1 MDNIS
6 QRKKY
11 LEELLIEVGFLKKED
26 NQWENEKDKMCKR
39 KHKVLEYSDK
49 IKNEFLNFIVDLKE
63 NYQEKLI
70 INKLRKE
77 EEKKSKNH
85 KFYDDLFKEG
95 FDVDKMNFYFILL
108 NKIEEISHY
117 KDLKMKYLEE
127 TKFDKELRKNNIL
140 LMFREFIRD
149 SRIILENVREDF
161 YKISYLEKMEII
173 RIDMEFIHYSG
184 LEECKFWLEE
194 LVEDKYRQLL
204 CYDVFQQLIVYDI
217 ITDRIPEIER
227 EKNYKKM
234 CEFLDSFLDSLKY
247 NQEKPLKVKKD
258 ISKIFIDFFSFIIL
272 REELVKNKEILD
284 IEESIKN
291 HICKEIKPLDKKV
304 LFFNHLLEM
313 KKKQEE
319 TNYEDI
325 NIGIINF
332 IELEEIK
339 DKIDRDTL
347 TISLNK
353 CKNLIEDFKLTQKD
367 KSEIIYGKAKINKFN
382 EKQEDLET
390 IISAYPF
397 FSKKSLQV
405 KKAIV
410 SNIENDTG
418 LILPFRKTLKEL
430 IKDDNLRESETVI
443 KHIRMRITKGLYE
456 EKNNLKGFQMSINL
470 ERKINDIF
478 FKIYSFKDRKFR
490 EEYMNKFINYFFDS
504 LISINKE
511 KIILTTKEGK
521 ETAKEIKDYK
531 VYIKN
536 YHHLFLEGK
545 ETAKEIKDYEG
556 LDKELDLKEMYNI
569 CKYNTCKIF
578 N

>member
-1 MDNIS
+1 MDNIN

-49 IKNEFLNFIVDLKE
+49 IKKEFLDFLVDLKE
-63 NYQEKLI
+63 NSQEKLI

-77 EEKKSKNH
+77 GEKKSKNH

-95 FDVDKMNFYFILL
+95 FDVDKRNFYFILL

-117 KDLKMKYLEE
+117 KDLKTKYLEE
-127 TKFDKELRKNNIL
+127 TKFNKELAKNNTLLIL
-140 LMFREFIRD
+140 REFIRD

-173 RIDMEFIHYSG
+173 RMDIEFIHYLG
-184 LEECKFWLEE
+184 LEKCKFWLEE

-247 NQEKPLKVKKD
+247 NQEKPLKEKKD
-258 ISKIFIDFFSFIIL
+258 ISKIFIEFFSFIIL
-272 REELVKNKEILD
+272 REELIKNKEILD

-291 HICKEIKPLDKKV
+291 LVCKEIKPLDKKV
-304 LFFNHLLEM
+304 LFFNHLLETS
-313 KKKQEE
+313 KEQEE
-319 TNYEDI
+319 NNYEDI
-325 NIGIINF
+325 NIGIVNF

-367 KSEIIYGKAKINKFN
+367 KIEIIYGKGKINKFK

-390 IISAYPF
+390 IINAYPF

-410 SNIENDTG
+410 SNIKNDTS

-430 IKDDNLRESETVI
+430 IKDENLRESETVI

-478 FKIYSFKDRKFR
+478 FKIYSFKNRKFR

-504 LISINKE
+504 LVSIKKE

-521 ETAKEIKDYK
+521 ETAKEIKAYK
-531 VYIKN
+531 
-536 YHHLFLEGK
+536 
-545 ETAKEIKDYEG
+545 G
-556 LDKELDLKEMYNI
+556 LDKELNLKEMYNI
-569 CKYNTCKIF
+569 CKISNQIYF
-578 N
+578 R

>member
-127 TKFDKELRKNNIL
+127 TKFDKELRKNNTL

-173 RIDMEFIHYSG
+173 RMDMEFMHYLG

-313 KKKQEE
+313 KKEQEE
-319 TNYEDI
+319 NNYEDI

-367 KSEIIYGKAKINKFN
+367 KSEIIYGKVKINKFN

-410 SNIENDTG
+410 SNIENDTS

-430 IKDDNLRESETVI
+430 IKDENLRESETVI

-490 EEYMNKFINYFFDS
+490 EEYINKFINYFFDS

-521 ETAKEIKDYK
+521 ETAKDIKDYK
-531 VYIKN
+531 
-536 YHHLFLEGK
+536 
-545 ETAKEIKDYEG
+545 G

-569 CKYNTCKIF
+569 CKYNIYKYKYM
-578 N
+578 

>member
-127 TKFDKELRKNNIL
+127 TKFDKELRKNNTL

-234 CEFLDSFLDSLKY
+234 CEFLDSFSDSLKY

-410 SNIENDTG
+410 SNIENDTS

-430 IKDDNLRESETVI
+430 IKDENLRESETVI

-521 ETAKEIKDYK
+521 EIAKEIKAYK
-531 VYIKN
+531 
-536 YHHLFLEGK
+536 
-545 ETAKEIKDYEG
+545 G

>member
-26 NQWENEKDKMCKR
+26 NQWENEKDKMSKR

-117 KDLKMKYLEE
+117 KDLKMKHLEE

-173 RIDMEFIHYSG
+173 RMDMEFMHYLG

-313 KKKQEE
+313 KKEQEE
-319 TNYEDI
+319 NNYEDI

-367 KSEIIYGKAKINKFN
+367 KSEIIYGKVKINKFN

-410 SNIENDTG
+410 SNIENDTS

-430 IKDDNLRESETVI
+430 IKDENLRESETVI

-478 FKIYSFKDRKFR
+478 FKIYSFKNRKFR

-504 LISINKE
+504 LVSINKE

-521 ETAKEIKDYK
+521 ETAKEIKAYK
-531 VYIKN
+531 
-536 YHHLFLEGK
+536 
-545 ETAKEIKDYEG
+545 G
-556 LDKELDLKEMYNI
+556 LDKELNLKEMYNI
-569 CKYNTCKIF
+569 CKISNQIYF
-578 N
+578 R

>member
-173 RIDMEFIHYSG
+173 RMDMEFMHYLG

-313 KKKQEE
+313 KKEQEE
-319 TNYEDI
+319 NNYEDI

-367 KSEIIYGKAKINKFN
+367 KSEIIYGKVKINKFN

-410 SNIENDTG
+410 SNIENDTS

-430 IKDDNLRESETVI
+430 IKDENLRESETVI

-490 EEYMNKFINYFFDS
+490 EEYINKFINYFFDS

-521 ETAKEIKDYK
+521 ETAKDIKDYK
-531 VYIKN
+531 G
-536 YHHLFLEGK
+536 LDK
-545 ETAKEIKDYEG
+545 E

-569 CKYNTCKIF
+569 CKYNIYKYKYM
-578 N
+578 

>member
-430 IKDDNLRESETVI
+430 IKDENLRESETVI

-545 ETAKEIKDYEG
+545 ETAKEIKDYQG

>member
-173 RIDMEFIHYSG
+173 RMDMEFMHYLG

-313 KKKQEE
+313 KKEQEE
-319 TNYEDI
+319 NNYEDI

-367 KSEIIYGKAKINKFN
+367 KSEIIYGKVKINKFN

-410 SNIENDTG
+410 SNIENDTS

-430 IKDDNLRESETVI
+430 IKDENLRESETVI

-490 EEYMNKFINYFFDS
+490 EEYINKFINYFFDS

-521 ETAKEIKDYK
+521 ETAKDIKDYK
-531 VYIKN
+531 
-536 YHHLFLEGK
+536 
-545 ETAKEIKDYEG
+545 G

-569 CKYNTCKIF
+569 CKYNIYKYKYM
-578 N
+578 

>member
-127 TKFDKELRKNNIL
+127 TKFDKELRKNNTL

-234 CEFLDSFLDSLKY
+234 CEFLDSFSDSLKY

-272 REELVKNKEILD
+272 REELIKNKEILD

-410 SNIENDTG
+410 SNIENDTS

-430 IKDDNLRESETVI
+430 IKDENLRESETVI

-521 ETAKEIKDYK
+521 EIAKEIKAYK
-531 VYIKN
+531 
-536 YHHLFLEGK
+536 
-545 ETAKEIKDYEG
+545 G

>member
-127 TKFDKELRKNNIL
+127 TKFDKELRKNNTL

-194 LVEDKYRQLL
+194 LIEDKYRQLL

-410 SNIENDTG
+410 SNIENDTS

-430 IKDDNLRESETVI
+430 IKDENLRESETVI

-521 ETAKEIKDYK
+521 EIAKEIKAYK
-531 VYIKN
+531 
-536 YHHLFLEGK
+536 
-545 ETAKEIKDYEG
+545 G